1 MSHYKTYESGRREVT
16 FDIKLVLFSRSAVNS
31 KFFCNFDKLFSL
43 AEFASQLRLN
53 IIAREICCA
62 IASIINLEQHAK
74 VLIVEIPCCIS
85 PCCSAVLTLNVILHP
100 IISFS
105 LTYLLPSVGNHTR
118 YTNVTTISRRHD
130 ISLCKSTQAP
140 TVLSTKLSR

>member
-43 AEFASQLRLN
+43 AEFASQIRLN

-62 IASIINLEQHAK
+62 IASIIDQEQPAR
-74 VLIVEIPCCIS
+74 VLIVGHSLLHYTLLLGSLNLERNCPSYNFFLPNLFPPPSWKLHSIHKPHNNLT
-85 PCCSAVLTLNVILHP
+85 SA
-100 IISFS
+100 
-105 LTYLLPSVGNHTR
+105 R
-118 YTNVTTISRRHD
+118 YPH
-130 ISLCKSTQAP
+130 L
-140 TVLSTKLSR
+140 